1 MLIVLSLGGSIL
13 AKNLDPDRFLKYAE
27 VLRNISKKHTLIV
40 ITGGGESARHYIG
53 AARAIGAN
61 EVTCDYIGIEITRLN
76 AQLLA
81 AALGSDASPEIP
93 TNYVE
98 AAKAVRPGKVVVMG
112 GVTPGQTTDAVA
124 AILAE
129 YLRADLLII
138 ATSIDGVYSSDPNCD
153 PTAVKFDKISPE
165 KLINIV
171 MAIEMKAGSKSP
183 VDPVAA
189 KIIERCKLD
198 ALVMD
203 ARNPAQLGEVLEG
216 EAAKKTPISC
226 GTWITSKNQV

>member
-27 VLRNISKKHTLIV
+27 VLRKVSKKHTLLV
-40 ITGGGESARHYIG
+40 VARGGE
-53 AARAIGAN
+53 AARSYIDTARAVGAD

-76 AQLLA
+76 ARLLA

-93 TNYVE
+93 TNYLE
-98 AAKAVRPGKVVVMG
+98 AAKAIRPGRVVVMG

-129 YLRADLLII
+129 FLRADLLII
-138 ATSIDGVYSSDPNCD
+138 ATSIDGVYSADPNCD
-153 PTAVKFDKISPE
+153 PSAVKYDRISPE

-171 MAIEMKAGSKSP
+171 MSIEMKAGSKSP

-203 ARNPAQLGEVLEG
+203 ARNPDTLGQILDR
-216 EAAKKTPISC
+216 EAAEKSPISC
-226 GTWITSKNQV
+226 GTWITAKM

>member
-13 AKNLDPDRFLKYAE
+13 AKNLDPDSFLKYAE
-27 VLRNISKKHTLIV
+27 VLRKISKKHTLLV
-40 ITGGGESARHYIG
+40 VAGGGEAARSYID
-53 AARAIGAN
+53 AARAVGAD

-76 AQLLA
+76 ARLLA
-81 AALGSDASPEIP
+81 AALGPDASPEIP
-93 TNYVE
+93 TNYLE
-98 AAKAVRPGKVVVMG
+98 AAKAIRPGKVVVMG

-129 YLRADLLII
+129 FLRADLLTI
-138 ATSIDGVYSSDPNCD
+138 ATSIDGVYSADPNCD
-153 PTAVKFDKISPE
+153 PSAVKYDRISPGE
-165 KLINIV
+165 LINIV
-171 MAIEMKAGSKSP
+171 MSIEMKAGSKSP

-203 ARNPAQLGEVLEG
+203 ARNPALLGEILNG
-216 EAAKKTPISC
+216 EAVKKSPISC
-226 GTWITSKNQV
+226 GTWITAKL

>member
-13 AKNLDPDRFLKYAE
+13 AKNLDSARFLKYAE
-27 VLRNISKKHTLIV
+27 VLRDISKKHTLLV
-40 ITGGGESARHYIG
+40 VTGGGEAARNYIE
-53 AARAIGAN
+53 AARAMGAD

-76 AQLLA
+76 ARLLI
-81 AALGSDASPEIP
+81 AALGPDGYPEVPSNYLEAS
-93 TNYVE
+93 
-98 AAKAVRPGKVVVMG
+98 KAMNSGKVVVMG

-129 YLRADLLII
+129 YLRADLLTI

-153 PTAVKFDKISPE
+153 PSAVKYDTISPE

-203 ARNPAQLGEVLEG
+203 ARDPSLLGEILGG
-216 EAAKKTPISC
+216 EAAKKSPVSC
-226 GTWITSKNQV
+226 GTWITKRK

>member
-13 AKNLDPDRFLKYAE
+13 AKDLDPDRFLKYAD
-27 VLRNISKKHTLIV
+27 VLRNISKKHSLLV
-40 ITGGGESARHYIG
+40 VTGGGEGARQYIST
-53 AARAIGAN
+53 ARAVGAD

-76 AQLLA
+76 AALLA
-81 AALGSDASPEIP
+81 AALGKDAYPEIP
-93 TNYVE
+93 TNYIE
-98 AAKAVRPGKVVVMG
+98 ASKAINFGKIVVMG
-112 GVTPGQTTDAVA
+112 GITPGQTTDAVA

-129 YLRADLLII
+129 YLKADLLTI
-138 ATSIDGVYSSDPNCD
+138 ATSIDGVYSADPNCD
-153 PTAVKFDKISPE
+153 PCAIKYDKISPE
-165 KLINIV
+165 RLITIV

-203 ARNPAQLGEVLEG
+203 ARNPASLGEIIE
-216 EAAKKTPISC
+216 EAAKKSPLAC
-226 GTWITSKNQV
+226 GTWITAKK

>member
-13 AKNLDPDRFLKYAE
+13 AEDLDPDRFLKYAE
-27 VLRNISKKHTLIV
+27 VLRNISKKHTIIV
-40 ITGGGESARHYIG
+40 VTGGGDSARQYIG
-53 AARAIGAN
+53 AARAMGAD
-61 EVTCDYIGIEITRLN
+61 EVTCDYIGIEVTRLN
-76 AQLLA
+76 ARLLA
-81 AALGSDASPEIP
+81 AALGSDACPEIP
-93 TNYVE
+93 TNYLE
-98 AAKAVRPGKVVVMG
+98 AARAMLREKVVVMG

-129 YLRADLLII
+129 YLRADLLTI
-138 ATSIDGVYSSDPNCD
+138 ATSINGVYSSDPNCD
-153 PTAVKFDKISPE
+153 PTAVKYDKISPE

-198 ALVMD
+198 TLVMD
-203 ARNPAQLGEVLEG
+203 ARNPFLLGDILEG
-216 EAAKKTPISC
+216 EAAKKSPIPC
-226 GTWITSKNQV
+226 GTWITVKNQD

>member
-1 MLIVLSLGGSIL
+1 M
-13 AKNLDPDRFLKYAE
+13 
-27 VLRNISKKHTLIV
+27 
-40 ITGGGESARHYIG
+40 
-53 AARAIGAN
+53 
-61 EVTCDYIGIEITRLN
+61 
-76 AQLLA
+76 
-81 AALGSDASPEIP
+81 
-93 TNYVE
+93 
-98 AAKAVRPGKVVVMG
+98 RPGIIVVMG

-129 YLRADLLII
+129 YLRADLLTI
-138 ATSIDGVYSSDPNCD
+138 ATSVDGVYSADPNYD
-153 PTAVKFDKISPE
+153 PTAVKFDKISPG

-203 ARNPAQLGEVLEG
+203 ARDPIQLGKVLE
-216 EAAKKTPISC
+216 EEVVNRSPVSC
-226 GTWITSKNQV
+226 GTWITCKYEDLDEG

>member
-13 AKNLDPDRFLKYAE
+13 AKDLNPDRFLKYAE
-27 VLRNISKKHTLIV
+27 VLQRVSKKHTLV
-40 ITGGGESARHYIG
+40 VVTGGGEEARKYIE
-53 AARAIGAN
+53 AARAVGAD
-61 EVTCDYIGIEITRLN
+61 EVSCDYIGIEITRLN
-76 AQLLA
+76 ARLLA
-81 AALGSDASPEIP
+81 AAIGPNACPEIP
-93 TNYVE
+93 ANYLE
-98 AAKAVRPGKVVVMG
+98 AAKAMHLDKIVVMG

-129 YLRADLLII
+129 YLRADLLLI
-138 ATSIDGVYSSDPNCD
+138 ATSIDGVYSSNPSCD
-153 PTAVKFDKISPE
+153 PCAVKYDKISPE
-165 KLINIV
+165 NLINIV

-203 ARNPAQLGEVLEG
+203 GRDPAVLREVLEA
-216 EAAKKTPISC
+216 EVVKKSPVAC
-226 GTWITSKNQV
+226 GTWVTTK

>member
-13 AKNLDPDRFLKYAE
+13 AKDLDPDRFSKYAE
-27 VLRNISKKHTLIV
+27 VLRSISKKHTLLV
-40 ITGGGESARHYIG
+40 VTGGGEAARHYIG
-53 AARAIGAN
+53 TARAMGAD

-76 AQLLA
+76 ARLLIS
-81 AALGSDASPEIP
+81 ALGPDASPEIP
-93 TNYVE
+93 TNYLE
-98 AAKAVRPGKVVVMG
+98 AAKAIRPGKVVVMG

-129 YLRADLLII
+129 YLRADLLTI
-138 ATSIDGVYSSDPNCD
+138 ATSIDGVYSSDPSCVPD
-153 PTAVKFDKISPE
+153 AVKYEKISPE
-165 KLINIV
+165 RLINIV

-198 ALVMD
+198 VLVMD
-203 ARNPAQLGEVLEG
+203 ARNPAQLGEILDG
-216 EAAKKTPISC
+216 EAVNKVPVAC
-226 GTWITSKNQV
+226 GTWITAKE